1 MKELNH
7 YRFPNAGGSKAKYD
21 WDTILNGKT
30 WRLTQ
35 GEDYKPEPRTFVA
48 HVHGTAKRKGL
59 KVHTHID
66 GNSIVVRAYKE
77 QAEKKAVAKA
87 KEKAPKIVRAVQP
100 AEIVAEPVVDAKF
113 VATELPINA

>member
-7 YRFPNAGGSKAKYD
+7 YRFPNKGGSKAKYD

-66 GNSIVVRAYKE
+66 GKSIVVRAYKE
-77 QAEKKAVAKA
+77 PNPKKAAAKS
-87 KEKAPKIVRAVQP
+87 KAPRIRETKP
-100 AEIVAEPVVDAKF
+100 AETVDNTVVEGNF

>member
-7 YRFPNAGGSKAKYD
+7 YRFPNKGGSKAKYD
-21 WDTILNGKT
+21 WETILNGQT
-30 WRLTQ
+30 WELVQ

-66 GNSIVVRAYKE
+66 GKNIIVRAYKE
-77 QAEKKAVAKA
+77 KK
-87 KEKAPKIVRAVQP
+87 QDD
-100 AEIVAEPVVDAKF
+100 VVDSPMEAAKIS
-113 VATELPINA
+113 VQETGKH